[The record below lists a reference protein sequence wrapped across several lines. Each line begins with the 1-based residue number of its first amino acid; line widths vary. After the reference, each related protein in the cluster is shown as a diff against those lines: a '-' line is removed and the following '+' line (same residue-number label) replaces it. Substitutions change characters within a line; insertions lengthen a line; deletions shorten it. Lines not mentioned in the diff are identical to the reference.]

1 MDQAGT
7 NQSNILTVYV
17 VQQGEWWVVT
27 YYKIEKGMLSPRELS
42 YWHQEEILFFLSQR
56 VGIPA
61 SSKGIK
67 LTQCRRAIHSKA
79 EEMVTQMGRES

>member
-7 NQSNILTVYV
+7 NQSNILTIYV

-42 YWHQEEILFFLSQR
+42 YWHQEEILFFLSQ
-56 VGIPA
+56 
-61 SSKGIK
+61 
-67 LTQCRRAIHSKA
+67 
-79 EEMVTQMGRES
+79 